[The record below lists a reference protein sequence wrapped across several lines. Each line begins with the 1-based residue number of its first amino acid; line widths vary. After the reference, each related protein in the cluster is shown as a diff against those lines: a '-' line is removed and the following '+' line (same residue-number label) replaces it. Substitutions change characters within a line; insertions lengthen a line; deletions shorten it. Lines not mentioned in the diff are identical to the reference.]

1 MTTAAELETW
11 VREELSLDDAQS
23 VEIKEMPGT
32 DPRCSPIVTVVAI
45 GSPAGTVAIGGPA
58 DTVTVGAAAGAEAY
72 AFHIERP
79 LGELVRMDLVA
90 ALAFGGGH

>member
-1 MTTAAELETW
+1 MTTAADLEAW
-11 VREELSLDDAQS
+11 VREELRLSDAQR
-23 VEIKEMPGT
+23 VAIAEVPGT
-32 DPRCSPIVTVVAI
+32 DPRCSPIVTQVA
-45 GSPAGTVAIGGPA
+45 
-58 DTVTVGAAAGAEAY
+58 VGATADSEAY

>member
-11 VREELSLDDAQS
+11 VREELRLDDAQT
-23 VEIKEMPGT
+23 VDITEMPGT
-32 DPRCSPIVTVVAI
+32 DPRCSPIVTQV
-45 GSPAGTVAIGGPA
+45 S
-58 DTVTVGAAAGAEAY
+58 VGAAAGVEAY

-79 LGELVRMDLVA
+79 LDELVRMDLVA

>member
-23 VEIKEMPGT
+23 VEINEMPGT
-32 DPRCSPIVTVVAI
+32 DPRCSPIVTVVAV
-45 GSPAGTVAIGGPA
+45 GSPAGTVA
-58 DTVTVGAAAGAEAY
+58 VEAAAGAEAY

-79 LGELVRMDLVA
+79 LDELVRMDLVA

>member
-1 MTTAAELETW
+1 MTTSAELETW
-11 VREELSLDDAQS
+11 VREELRLEDAQT
-23 VEIKEMPGT
+23 VEVREMPGT
-32 DPRCSPIVTVVAI
+32 DPRCSPIVTQVA
-45 GSPAGTVAIGGPA
+45 
-58 DTVTVGAAAGAEAY
+58 VGAAAGAEAY

>member
-11 VREELSLDDAQS
+11 VREELGLDDAQA
-23 VEIKEMPGT
+23 VDIREMPGT

-45 GSPAGTVAIGGPA
+45 GGTA
-58 DTVTVGAAAGAEAY
+58 DTVAVGAAGGAEGY

-79 LGELVRMDLVA
+79 LDELVRMDLVA
-90 ALAFGGGH
+90 AIAFGGGH

>member
-11 VREELSLDDAQS
+11 VREELDLDASQS
-23 VEIKEMPGT
+23 VEISEMPGT
-32 DPRCSPIVTVVAI
+32 DPRCSPIVTQVA
-45 GSPAGTVAIGGPA
+45 
-58 DTVTVGAAAGAEAY
+58 VGAGATSGAEAY

-79 LGELVRMDLVA
+79 LAELVRMDLVA

>member
-23 VEIKEMPGT
+23 VEINEMPGT

-45 GSPAGTVAIGGPA
+45 GSPACTVA
-58 DTVTVGAAAGAEAY
+58 VEAAAGAEAY

-79 LGELVRMDLVA
+79 LDELVRMDLVA
-90 ALAFGGGH
+90 AIAFGGGH

>member
-23 VEIKEMPGT
+23 VAIREMPGT

-45 GSPAGTVAIGGPA
+45 GGAA
-58 DTVTVGAAAGAEAY
+58 DTVAAGAEAY

-79 LGELVRMDLVA
+79 LDELVRMDLVA